1 MDHYATAHSRPEYR
15 CIKCNLTSS
24 SLEHFSIH
32 SAQCTEIPDIEI
44 CDFCPYIFDA
54 SKPFDKFDHIK
65 SHLMNSDAVD
75 NSATVLN
82 ASGINT
88 YGWRF
93 LRFLETFSNKV
104 FCLLEAHWKTPT
116 TLLDKKDRKI
126 KSPGWKNR
134 KSSFKRQMFQHGW
147 NLKTDWFR
155 WW

>member
-24 SLEHFSIH
+24 SFEHFSIH
-32 SAQCTEIPDIEI
+32 SAQCTEIPDIDI

-54 SKPFDKFDHIK
+54 SKPFDKFNHIK

-93 LRFLETFSNKV
+93 LRFVEISQTLILSAISHRVIYCKNKYVLV
-104 FCLLEAHWKTPT
+104 FIGHKDLILFFDYKVKTSICLYLQY
-116 TLLDKKDRKI
+116 LL
-126 KSPGWKNR
+126 
-134 KSSFKRQMFQHGW
+134 
-147 NLKTDWFR
+147 LKFMC
-155 WW
+155 